1 VIRQALAGQL
11 IKDKETDMTLK
22 TKTIGMDRD
31 KTSSVT
37 EPTRHWINGEW
48 IGSSILINS
57 ISPSTGEVLGEYSA
71 GGRTEAASAI
81 AAARNAFDNGTWA
94 HDPQLRSRALFELA
108 DRLDE
113 RAEAIAL
120 MLSREM
126 GKTLRDATLEATWS
140 PSTLRYN
147 AGTALSQTGTSAEV
161 APGLFAT
168 AMREPIGVAGII
180 LPWNSPLALLVRA
193 LGPALAAGCTTV
205 IKLPGQTA
213 LVNSLIAE
221 AVAATGSLPK
231 GVVNIFTEAGNEGAP
246 LLVESSDVDVIN
258 YTGSTKVGR
267 KIAEKGAQTLKRIC
281 LELGGKTPLIV
292 FGDADIETV
301 APLIVT
307 ALTKFNGEFCMTG
320 SRVLVERSVANAWR
334 ERIAS
339 LLEKVV
345 VGRADDPN
353 CQMGPL
359 IDRANVERVDRL
371 VDDAKRYARII
382 VRGGRIVDGPLAVG
396 AFYRPSMLE
405 TEDLDV
411 PLVQEEIFGPVLS
424 FETFATEEEAIT
436 RANATVF
443 GLAAALFTK
452 DFDRAHRVARAIKAG
467 TVWTNTWATLSDAF
481 EEGGFK
487 CSGVGRARGPRA
499 MEEFQ
504 EVKTQFRAVRTF
516 GGTSPRS
523 DAMAP

>member
-1 VIRQALAGQL
+1 
-11 IKDKETDMTLK
+11 MNSSK
-22 TKTIGMDRD
+22 TAPK
-31 KTSSVT
+31 V
-37 EPTRHWINGEW
+37 EPARHWINGEW
-48 IGSSILINS
+48 IGSSTVAKS
-57 ISPSTGEVLGEYSA
+57 ISPSTGEVLGQYSA

-81 AAARNAFDNGTWA
+81 AAARKAFDTGGWPY
-94 HDPQLRSRALFELA
+94 DPQLRSRALLELA

-113 RAEAIAL
+113 RANAIGL
-120 MLSREM
+120 TISREM
-126 GKTLRDATLEATWS
+126 GKPLGDATLEAAWS

-147 AGTALSQTGTSAEV
+147 AGTALSQTGTSAEI
-161 APGLFAT
+161 APGVFAT

-180 LPWNSPLALLVRA
+180 VPWNSPLALLLRA
-193 LGPALAAGCTTV
+193 LGPALAAGCTTA

-246 LLVESSDVDVIN
+246 FLVESPDVDVIN

-267 KIAEKGAQTLKRIC
+267 QVAEKGAQTLKRIC
-281 LELGGKTPLIV
+281 LELGGKTPMIV
-292 FGDADIETV
+292 FEDADIEAF
-301 APLIVT
+301 APLVVT

-320 SRVLVERSVANAWR
+320 SRVLVQRSVADAWR

-353 CQMGPL
+353 SQMGPL
-359 IDRANVERVDRL
+359 IDRANVARIDRL
-371 VDDAKRYARII
+371 VEDAKRYARVI
-382 VRGGRIVDGPLAVG
+382 VRGGPIVDGPLAVG
-396 AFYRPSMLE
+396 AFYRPAMLE
-405 TEDLDV
+405 TEALDV

-487 CSGVGRARGPRA
+487 YSGIGRARGPRA

-504 EVKTQFRAVRTF
+504 EVKTQFRAVRAL
-516 GGTSPRS
+516 GGSSPHS
-523 DAMAP
+523 STMAP